1 MSVPNADAPI
11 RVLVVDDHPLMRDG
25 IAVGL
30 ADEPDILLVAEASDG
45 RAGIEA
51 FRKHRPDVTLMD
63 LQMPDMSG
71 VEAMQAIRSE
81 FPDACIIVLTTYRG
95 DVHVTNALRN
105 GARAFLLK
113 STLRNELRDTIRAV
127 HAGRFVLSPEAAS
140 ALAEHAGDSE
150 LSQRELQVLR
160 GAVRGQANKTIGA
173 ELGISEDTVKVHMK
187 NIFAKLGVR
196 DRTQAAMVAISRGL
210 IQPGE
215 YPDLL

>member
-1 MSVPNADAPI
+1 MSVPDTGAPI

-25 IAVGL
+25 IAIGL
-30 ADEPDILLVAEASDG
+30 ADETDIKLVAEASDG

-71 VEAMQAIRSE
+71 IEAMQTIRAE

-95 DVHVTNALRN
+95 DVHVSNALRS

-113 STLRNELRDTIRAV
+113 STLRNELRNTIRAV

-160 GAVRGQANKTIGA
+160 GVARGQANKTIGA

-187 NIFAKLGVR
+187 NIFAKLGVK
-196 DRTQAAMVAISRGL
+196 DRTQAAMVAIGRGL
-210 IQPGE
+210 VQP
-215 YPDLL
+215 

>member
-30 ADEPDILLVAEASDG
+30 ADEPDIKLVAEASDG

-71 VEAMQAIRSE
+71 VEAIQAIRSE

-95 DVHVTNALRN
+95 DVHVTNALRS

-113 STLRNELRDTIRAV
+113 STLRVELRDAIRAV
-127 HAGRFVLSPEAAS
+127 HAGRFVLSPQAAS

-196 DRTQAAMVAISRGL
+196 DRTQAAMVAIGRGL
-210 IQPGE
+210 VQPQGHDD
-215 YPDLL
+215 PL

>member
-1 MSVPNADAPI
+1 MSAPKADAPI

-25 IAVGL
+25 IAIGL
-30 ADEPDILLVAEASDG
+30 ADEPDIQLVAEAADG

-71 VEAMQAIRSE
+71 IEAMQTIRSE

-95 DVHVTNALRN
+95 DVHVTNALRS

-140 ALAEHAGDSE
+140 ALAEHASDSE

-173 ELGISEDTVKVHMK
+173 ELGIAEDTVKVHMK
-187 NIFAKLGVR
+187 SIFAKLGVR
-196 DRTQAAMVAISRGL
+196 DRTQAAMVAIGRGL
-210 IQPGE
+210 VQPAGSDD
-215 YPDLL
+215 PL